1 MLDFQIQK
9 IVPIFRVNALVN
21 AAYYNLPE
29 NYQFSGE
36 SHDFW
41 ELSYVDRGQVVI
53 RHDDSSYLLKSGE
66 MLFCKPDVF
75 HSVRVWQGKPAAIV
89 NIAFAVEG
97 DLEVFEDKILVLS
110 AEERQ
115 CMAAIVREAAQTYV
129 HFDNLPA
136 QIRLDR
142 TRTVPY
148 GSEQIICNRL
158 EELMIYACR
167 SGRNIRVESRLI
179 MAQPQPDN
187 TNMADWIESYLQEH
201 FREKLTLEKVAQAH
215 CISVSKLKRVF
226 REGTGTSVI
235 ARLTELRIKEARRM
249 IRSGK
254 HSFSQIAETVGFE
267 SIHYFSTV
275 FKKQTGMTPTEYA
288 RSIHKE

>member
-1 MLDFQIQK
+1 MRDFQIQR
-9 IVPIFRVNALVN
+9 IEPVFRVNALVN

-29 NYQFSGE
+29 DYQFSGE

-53 RHDDSSYLLKSGE
+53 RHEDGSYLLKAGE

-142 TRTVPY
+142 THPVPY

-167 SGRNIRVESRLI
+167 SGRNIHVESRQI

-187 TNMADWIESYLQEH
+187 ADLSDWVQSYLQEH
-201 FREKLTLEKVAQAH
+201 FREKLTLERVAQAH

-226 REGTGTSVI
+226 RESTGTSVI
-235 ARLTELRIKEARRM
+235 ARLTALRIKEAKRM
-249 IRSGK
+249 IRGGK
-254 HSFSQIAETVGFE
+254 HTFSQIAEAVGFE

-275 FKKQTGMTPTEYA
+275 FKKQTGMTPTDYA

>member
-36 SHDFW
+36 SHDFC

-75 HSVRVWQGKPAAIV
+75 HSVRVLQGKPAAIV

-136 QIRLDR
+136 QIRLHKGGGFAIIE
-142 TRTVPY
+142 TEIQGGNAY
-148 GSEQIICNRL
+148 GIFAS
-158 EELMIYACR
+158 
-167 SGRNIRVESRLI
+167 RNYLHIFY
-179 MAQPQPDN
+179 QPRP
-187 TNMADWIESYLQEH
+187 
-201 FREKLTLEKVAQAH
+201 
-215 CISVSKLKRVF
+215 
-226 REGTGTSVI
+226 
-235 ARLTELRIKEARRM
+235 ARRT
-249 IRSGK
+249 IRLRLACHPRGDGSTRILYGYR
-254 HSFSQIAETVGFE
+254 VYD
-267 SIHYFSTV
+267 YFGRHHRIQSV
-275 FKKQTGMTPTEYA
+275 FG
-288 RSIHKE
+288 

>member
-1 MLDFQIQK
+1 MRDYQIQR
-9 IVPIFRVNALVN
+9 IEPVFRVNALVN

-29 NYQFSGE
+29 DYQFPGE

-53 RHDDSSYLLKSGE
+53 LHDEGSYLLKAGE

-136 QIRLDR
+136 QVRLER
-142 TRTVPY
+142 AHTVPY

-167 SGRNIRVESRLI
+167 SGRNIHVESRQI

-187 TNMADWIESYLQEH
+187 ADIADWIQSYLQEH

-235 ARLTELRIKEARRM
+235 ARLTALRIKESKRM
-249 IRSGK
+249 IRAGN
-254 HSFSQIAETVGFE
+254 HTFSQIAEAVGFE

-288 RSIHKE
+288 RSLHEK